1 MTRSQWK
8 QIEAAREGPRTRS
21 KAAVLERASQ
31 WQQNQQQNG
40 QQWQQA
46 EQLKTV
52 TWGAQEKNAAKVLV
66 SLKNTKVSVEPVQ
79 QSQRPR
85 RSCANY

>member
-1 MTRSQWK
+1 MVMTRNQWK

-21 KAAVLERASQ
+21 KTAVLERASQ
-31 WQQNQQQNG
+31 WQQNAQQNG
-40 QQWQQA
+40 QQWQ
-46 EQLKTV
+46 EKTV

-66 SLKNTKVSVEPVQ
+66 NLKNTKVSVEPVQ
-79 QSQRPR
+79 QNQRPR

>member
-21 KAAVLERASQ
+21 KTAVLEKAGQ
-31 WQQNQQQNG
+31 WQQEQQ
-40 QQWQQA
+40 
-46 EQLKTV
+46 KTV
-52 TWGAQEKNAAKVLV
+52 TWGTQEKVAAKVLV
-66 SLKNTKVSVEPVQ
+66 SLKNTKVSVEPI
-79 QSQRPR
+79 QRPR

>member
-21 KAAVLERASQ
+21 KTAVLEKAGQ
-31 WQQNQQQNG
+31 WQQNG
-40 QQWQQA
+40 QQQEQQ
-46 EQLKTV
+46 KTV
-52 TWGAQEKNAAKVLV
+52 TWGAQEKNAAKILV

-79 QSQRPR
+79 QNQRPR